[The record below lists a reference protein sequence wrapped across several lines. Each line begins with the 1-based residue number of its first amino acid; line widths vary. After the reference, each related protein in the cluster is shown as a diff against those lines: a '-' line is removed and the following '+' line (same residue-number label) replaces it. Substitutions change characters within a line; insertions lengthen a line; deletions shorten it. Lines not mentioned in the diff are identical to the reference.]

1 MSENQVIASFS
12 ARLSDK
18 LDAVKNALPNNFN
31 QERFVQNCV
40 AVLNDNPGLEKI
52 NKSQLI
58 QGLIKGAYL
67 SLDFMAK
74 EAYLIPYGNTVQF
87 QTSYKGEKK
96 FVKNYSIRPIQEI
109 YAKCVRGGDFFEEKI
124 IDGRPSIDFKPM
136 PFNGN
141 EIIGAFAVVLYKD
154 GGMEYEVMTTK
165 DINGVRNNYSKAA
178 NSKAWKNS
186 WDEMAKK
193 TVLRRLCKH
202 IETDFESIEARKAW
216 EEASDSNI
224 VKAEKSDE
232 IVDVFAED
240 VVIDVDF
247 HEVEDE
253 ISDMPDV
260 DVFK

>member
-1 MSENQVIASFS
+1 MANEVVKSFS
-12 ARLSDK
+12 EKLTDK
-18 LDAVKNALPNNFN
+18 LVAVETALPKDFN
-31 QERFVQNCV
+31 RERFVQNCLTV
-40 AVLNDNPGLEKI
+40 MNENPELAQI
-52 NKSQLI
+52 NKAEVI
-58 QGLIKGAYL
+58 QGLCKAAYL
-67 SLDFMAK
+67 GLDFMSK
-74 EAYLIPYGNTVQF
+74 ECYLIPYGKSVQF
-87 QTSYKGEKK
+87 QTDYKGEKK

-109 YAKCVRGGDFFEEKI
+109 YAKVVREGDFFEEKI
-124 IDGRPSIDFKPM
+124 IDGRPSIDFRPM

-141 EIIGAFAVVLYKD
+141 EIVGAFAVVLYKD

-165 DINGVRNNYSKAA
+165 DINAVRNNYSKAA

-202 IETDFESIEARKAW
+202 IETDFESIEARKVW
-216 EEASDSNI
+216 EEVSDSNI
-224 VKAEKSDE
+224 VRQEKSDE

-240 VVIDVDF
+240 DVIDVDF
-247 HEVEDE
+247 QEVEED